1 MKQSFCV
8 TVVAVVII
16 LIIQILY
23 IQSLYHNYT
32 DNKISNVE
40 DSLYVAIDNEYHW
53 RMRMI
58 NKKQPE
64 TQHILRYK
72 LRSDM
77 TSEELDSLQ
86 SIDKDSI
93 VMDEVKLK
101 RIGTTSSDFITQLSQ
116 DIALKK
122 GYPMQFRVLDSI
134 FNGMMKGKILYRLV
148 LLDKDKTAK
157 ESSETF
163 EGKAD
168 YVYPLFPIGIK
179 GLQYIKLEIQIPMGE
194 FIVNHVMVMVISM
207 LLMLTVLGCVLYQLL
222 VIRRK
227 DILLKKREQTING
240 TIHDLKAPLNSV
252 VTTLSWIKSGEPD
265 ETKGKVIKICQTE
278 VKRMVYNIESLL
290 VTVRKDR
297 CKLILKKEPADILA
311 LVCSVKESID
321 ILYAKKPH
329 GVRIVNQLPD
339 KFLIRIDRMYIENVI
354 RNLVENSLKYS
365 DDGVE
370 VTIELSVSKENL
382 RVSVK
387 DTGWGIAPRYHKKIF
402 KQFFQV
408 PRKEKQICRGYGI
421 GLAQCKYIIEEH
433 QGTIGVESTE
443 ETGSE
448 FWFTLPINK

>member
-134 FNGMMKGKILYRLV
+134 FNGMMKGKILYRLAELV
-148 LLDKDKTAK
+148 ASAYGNSQLRTR
-157 ESSETF
+157 S
-163 EGKAD
+163 
-168 YVYPLFPIGIK
+168 
-179 GLQYIKLEIQIPMGE
+179 
-194 FIVNHVMVMVISM
+194 FIFVIAMVFAS
-207 LLMLTVLGCVLYQLL
+207 
-222 VIRRK
+222 
-227 DILLKKREQTING
+227 
-240 TIHDLKAPLNSV
+240 P
-252 VTTLSWIKSGEPD
+252 
-265 ETKGKVIKICQTE
+265 
-278 VKRMVYNIESLL
+278 
-290 VTVRKDR
+290 
-297 CKLILKKEPADILA
+297 
-311 LVCSVKESID
+311 
-321 ILYAKKPH
+321 
-329 GVRIVNQLPD
+329 
-339 KFLIRIDRMYIENVI
+339 
-354 RNLVENSLKYS
+354 
-365 DDGVE
+365 
-370 VTIELSVSKENL
+370 
-382 RVSVK
+382 
-387 DTGWGIAPRYHKKIF
+387 
-402 KQFFQV
+402 
-408 PRKEKQICRGYGI
+408 
-421 GLAQCKYIIEEH
+421 
-433 QGTIGVESTE
+433 
-443 ETGSE
+443 
-448 FWFTLPINK
+448 